1 MIFSSSPHLNKT
13 IKMENSKVKQPNQY
27 QYPHVN
33 GLSLGHLSL
42 LIRLMTFRLN
52 VRLVAVEVVVVVAVA
67 GIWGEGLDCLTF
79 LNSRLILPNNGQLY
93 LNVDVGVDVLVDKE
107 LVRAA
112 QLRSRIPSP
121 LQLRS
126 KIPFLLQLRSRIPF
140 LLQLR
145 SRIPSPLQLRSKI
158 PIPLQLWSKIP
169 FLLKFCPKLKD
180 VLNGHA
186 GVLLA

>member
-1 MIFSSSPHLNKT
+1 MKNI
-13 IKMENSKVKQPNQY
+13 III
-27 QYPHVN
+27 
-33 GLSLGHLSL
+33 LSAY
-42 LIRLMTFRLN
+42 
-52 VRLVAVEVVVVVAVA
+52 RLVAVEVALVVAVA

-126 KIPFLLQLRSRIPF
+126 KIPFLLQLRSRIP
-140 LLQLR
+140 
-145 SRIPSPLQLRSKI
+145 SPLQLRSKI
-158 PIPLQLWSKIP
+158 PIPLQLRSKIP
-169 FLLKFCPKLKD
+169 FLLKFCPKLPD